1 MTFRLCKITTANDI
15 QKWLR
20 QALHCSSYSTLVTRS
35 IDSECYFWFKKKKML
50 DSTNGVSSKSIGNHA
65 QLNIMNKLY
74 PVTLIKALLWNDTN
88 MHMCS
93 SN

>member
-1 MTFRLCKITTANDI
+1 
-15 QKWLR
+15 
-20 QALHCSSYSTLVTRS
+20 
-35 IDSECYFWFKKKKML
+35 ML

-93 SN
+93 SNRMLIHCFWSELGKNWRLVYHKVRLTQCVG